1 MRLTAEL
8 INNSLSYLNPLKER
22 ELDLRG
28 HKIPSIENLGVAKDH
43 EAIDFTDNDL
53 TVLTNFPL
61 SPRLQTLLCAR
72 NRISS
77 IQPSLAKS
85 LPSLHTLVLTRNNF
99 GELADLDPLQG
110 FAKLTHVSLLE
121 NAVTSKENYRYWILW
136 RAPQIRYLDF
146 QKVKDVERERAKEL
160 FGTFDEPTELAQS
173 IIAVRS
179 NKPLSY
185 AGAPTVNGAG
195 GGQKLKITEK
205 EKKRFETLVR
215 KAKTLGEVQK
225 LEKAF
230 AEGRLPAGV
239 GDEDAD
245 MDET

>member
-1 MRLTAEL
+1 
-8 INNSLSYLNPLKER
+8 
-22 ELDLRG
+22 
-28 HKIPSIENLGVAKDH
+28 
-43 EAIDFTDNDL
+43 
-53 TVLTNFPL
+53 
-61 SPRLQTLLCAR
+61 
-72 NRISS
+72 
-77 IQPSLAKS
+77 
-85 LPSLHTLVLTRNNF
+85 
-99 GELADLDPLQG
+99 
-110 FAKLTHVSLLE
+110 
-121 NAVTSKENYRYWILW
+121 
-136 RAPQIRYLDF
+136 
-146 QKVKDVERERAKEL
+146 L

-173 IIAVRS
+173 IIAIRS
-179 NKPLSY
+179 NKPLGY

-195 GGQKLKITEK
+195 SGQKLKITEK